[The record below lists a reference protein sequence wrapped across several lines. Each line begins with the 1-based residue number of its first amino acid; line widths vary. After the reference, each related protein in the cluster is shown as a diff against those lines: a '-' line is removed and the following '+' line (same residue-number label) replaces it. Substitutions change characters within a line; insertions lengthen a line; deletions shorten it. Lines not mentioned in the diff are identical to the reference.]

1 MKVSLPNKDNAKYL
15 ISDEES
21 EKLGINP
28 SGKISGAA
36 AILYEGKSIESS
48 MSMDHFSCE
57 ISVSEIPKEGEKW
70 LEHEVKRI
78 RFLYKDTAWSKVQQI
93 VHSKLFLGNEKFSI
107 SDIVLF
113 PIDKLRRYTIP
124 MC

>member
-1 MKVSLPNKDNAKYL
+1 MRSKNNLRNGSIKNLLRPTMSVSLLIVDNAKYL

-21 EKLGINP
+21 EKLGITP

-36 AILYEGKSIESS
+36 AILYEEKSLESA

-57 ISVSEIPKEGEKW
+57 ISVSEVPKDGEKR

-78 RFLYKDTAWSKVQQI
+78 RYLYKDSAWAKV
-93 VHSKLFLGNEKFSI
+93 
-107 SDIVLF
+107 
-113 PIDKLRRYTIP
+113 
-124 MC
+124 